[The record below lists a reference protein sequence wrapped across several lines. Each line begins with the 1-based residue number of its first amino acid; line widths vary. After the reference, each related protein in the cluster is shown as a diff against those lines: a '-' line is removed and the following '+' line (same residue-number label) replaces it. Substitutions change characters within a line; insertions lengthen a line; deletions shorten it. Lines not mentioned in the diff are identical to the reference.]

1 MLSGLLKLDPDFFF
15 LFSLC
20 YKWHALSTI
29 KTFNFFYGVV
39 NGFLWLLDLGP
50 HGLVKFLK

>member
-29 KTFNFFYGVV
+29 KTFNFFNGVV
-39 NGFLWLLDLGP
+39 MDFYDC
-50 HGLVKFLK
+50 